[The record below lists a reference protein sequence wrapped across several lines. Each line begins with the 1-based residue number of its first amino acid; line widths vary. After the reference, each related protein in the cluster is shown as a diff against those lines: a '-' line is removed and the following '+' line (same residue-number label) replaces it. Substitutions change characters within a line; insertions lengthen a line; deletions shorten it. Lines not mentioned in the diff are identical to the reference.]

1 MCNLSEY
8 IAARAEAQGMAR
20 GIYLLMSHDN
30 ITFNE
35 VVLKFGLPADEA
47 ETYRPYVEELS
58 SQNSGGTSN
67 NPQLDEPGT
76 PGEIVAAKNEKW
88 RVENEKSG

>member
-8 IAARAEAQGMAR
+8 IAKRAKAEI
-20 GIYLLMSHDN
+20 IYLLMSHGNMSFD
-30 ITFNE
+30 E

-76 PGEIVAAKNEKW
+76 PGEIVEAKK
-88 RVENEKSG
+88 RKVEVNK